1 MKSSKTSKA
10 FTFTAFGFPFFPSS
24 VAFLLLPPLWTLL
37 RVHALVPPQVAEGT
51 AGVAAVVAAVWLLA
65 CVGARVALQV
75 HQLGGS
81 VGADGAAVWLLAIMD
96 PHVALQ
102 VVGIVRAEGAQRAGV
117 QFGGEGSGTIRPPHN
132 SPLPPGAVN
141 DGRFSQLHVF
151 RLRGIYGGF
160 VLQALLTG

>member
-10 FTFTAFGFPFFPSS
+10 FTFIAFGFPLFPSS
-24 VAFLLLPPLWTLL
+24 GAFLLLPPLWTLL

-65 CVGARVALQV
+65 CVGACVALQV
-75 HQLGGS
+75 HELRGS
-81 VGADGAAVWLLAIMD
+81 IGADGAAVWLLAIMD

-102 VVGIVRAEGAQRAGV
+102 VVGVVRAEGAQRAGV
-117 QFGGEGSGTIRPPHN
+117 QFGGEGGATTRPPHN
-132 SPLPPGAVN
+132 SLLPLRSVN

-151 RLRGIYGGF
+151 RLRGIYRGF
-160 VLQALLTG
+160 ALQALLTG